1 MKYRKMSKM
10 KFAATLQA
18 AISALFITCMFLPCV
33 ELDDHFCSDDLLGI
47 PLIGLVDDF
56 IILLLLHI
64 ANIFLQAHGSCRL
77 FSAISSIISFV
88 ILGVSYSNFE
98 YKIGARFDPRFCVAD
113 FELMFTFYLAIA
125 LLLALLIVPTLIVKS
140 GNAGQELKESDNIQ
154 DSIVD
159 TK

>member
-1 MKYRKMSKM
+1 MKNIKMSKT
-10 KFAATLQA
+10 KLTATLQA

-33 ELDDHFCSDDLLGI
+33 KTDTFFLPDDSLGI
-47 PLIGLVDDF
+47 TLYNLVDGF

-98 YKIGARFDPRFCVAD
+98 YKIGARFNPRSGVAD

-125 LLLALLIVPTLIVKS
+125 LLLALLIVPAMIVKS
-140 GNAGQELKESDNIQ
+140 GNTGQELKESNNVQ

>member
-1 MKYRKMSKM
+1 MKNIKLSKI

-33 ELDDHFCSDDLLGI
+33 KTDARFFPDDSLGI
-47 PLIGLVDDF
+47 TLYNLVDGF
-56 IILLLLHI
+56 IILLSLHI

-98 YKIGARFDPRFCVAD
+98 YKIGERFNPGYGVAD

-125 LLLALLIVPTLIVKS
+125 LLLALLIVPTMIVKS
-140 GNAGQELKESDNIQ
+140 ENTGQELKESNNVQ